1 MPAIDPQTLVA
12 EFVADAQRHGT
23 DAANVALRARVD
35 ALAPDVDT
43 CCQLAA
49 LLVRSGHAP
58 TAGSLLD
65 VALVR
70 FSDALELHYWRG
82 NALRMCGATDEAE
95 RELRGVLRRQPAHRD
110 ASYSLASMLREEG
123 RLRAAA
129 DVVTALWNSA
139 QFDAEGA
146 LGAIGFLVECAAF
159 TQALPMVHEA
169 RRRWPRDARI
179 ESRAGDVE
187 LALGHFD
194 EAAATLR
201 STLDHDPTQS
211 AAWLRLAYC
220 RRYADR
226 ADADIER
233 FRSGWSNPT
242 LDAEARAC
250 AGFALGKALDDVGD
264 YANAALVL
272 REANARERATTA
284 WRSDDWRRSIESRLH
299 ASRLPTLAA
308 NEDFVPVFIVG
319 LPRTG
324 TTLVASTLA
333 RETGVR
339 DRGELDWIST
349 LHAHLAGQDK
359 LRDPAALA
367 GVATFIRKQ
376 LRRDDTPARFYIDK
390 NPLNFRYL
398 DFIAALFPNAKFIHC
413 RRAPRDTAL
422 SLWMQHFAHA
432 DLGFTYDFSAIA
444 EVEKSCKAL
453 IAHWR
458 RTLAIEIFDLDYETF
473 VAQPEEQRRRLAVF
487 LGVAASN
494 PQPDPGSEQAAITTA
509 SVWQVRQPVYT
520 HAVERWRRYADYLPE
535 LVALFP
541 DRSSVEHLTKS

>member
-12 EFVADAQRHGT
+12 EFVADAQRRGMAT
-23 DAANVALRARVD
+23 ANVALGARVG
-35 ALAPDVDT
+35 ALAPDIDT

-49 LLVRSGHAP
+49 LLVHGGHAP
-58 TAGSLLD
+58 AAGPLLD
-65 VALVR
+65 KALAR
-70 FSDALELHYWRG
+70 FPGAIELHYWRG
-82 NALRMCGATDEAE
+82 NVLRMCGAIDEAE

-110 ASYSLASMLREEG
+110 AAYSLATMLREEG
-123 RLRAAA
+123 RLRAAVV
-129 DVVTALWNSA
+129 VVTTLWNSA
-139 QFDAEGA
+139 QFDEQGA
-146 LGAIGFLVECAAF
+146 LDAIGFLIECSAF
-159 TQALPMVHEA
+159 AEALPIAREA
-169 RRRWPRDARI
+169 RRHWPQVARI
-179 ESRAGDVE
+179 EARAGEVE

-201 STLDHDPTQS
+201 SALDHDPTQS

-233 FRSGWSNPT
+233 FRCAWSSPT
-242 LDAEARAC
+242 LAAEARSC

-264 YANAALVL
+264 YANAAQVL

-299 ASRLPTLAA
+299 APRLPALPASE
-308 NEDFVPVFIVG
+308 NFVPVFIVG

-324 TTLVASTLA
+324 TTLVAGTLA
-333 RETGVR
+333 SEAGVC

-349 LHAHLAGQDK
+349 LHAHLAEQDK
-359 LRDPAALA
+359 LRDPAALTV
-367 GVATFIRKQ
+367 VANLIRKQ
-376 LRRDDTPARFYIDK
+376 LRRDDAPARFYVDK

-398 DFIAALFPNAKFIHC
+398 DFIAALFPNAKIVHC
-413 RRAPRDTAL
+413 RRALRDTAL
-422 SLWMQHFAHA
+422 SLWMQHFAHE
-432 DLGFTYDFSAIA
+432 DLGFAYDFSAIA
-444 EVEKSCKAL
+444 EVGKSCQSL

-458 RTLAIEIFDLDYETF
+458 RVLTIEIFDVDYEAF
-473 VAQPEEQRRRLAVF
+473 VAQPRAQQRRLAEF
-487 LGVAASN
+487 LGI
-494 PQPDPGSEQAAITTA
+494 AAIDLEPDFNSKPAAVTTA

-520 HAVERWRRYADYLPE
+520 HAVGRWRHYADYLPE

-541 DRSSVEHLTKS
+541 DRSSMEQLTKS

>member
-1 MPAIDPQTLVA
+1 MTAIDPQTLVA
-12 EFVADAQRHGT
+12 EFVADAQRRGT
-23 DAANVALRARVD
+23 AAADASLCARVD
-35 ALAPDVDT
+35 ALAPGVDA

-49 LLVRSGHAP
+49 LLVRGGHAP
-58 TAGSLLD
+58 TAGLLLD
-65 VALVR
+65 IALAR
-70 FSDALELHYWRG
+70 FPGTIELHYWRG
-82 NALRMCGATDEAE
+82 NARRMCGAIDEAE

-110 ASYSLASMLREEG
+110 ASYSLATMLRDEG
-123 RLRAAA
+123 RLLAAA

-146 LGAIGFLVECAAF
+146 LGAIGFLIECAAF
-159 TQALPMVHEA
+159 TQALPIVREA
-169 RRRWPRDARI
+169 RRRWPQDTRI

-233 FRSGWSNPT
+233 FRSGWSSPT
-242 LDAEARAC
+242 LEAEARVC
-250 AGFALGKALDDVGD
+250 AGFALGKVLDDVGD

-272 REANARERATTA
+272 REANVRERATTT
-284 WRSDDWRRSIESRLH
+284 WRSGNWRRSIESRLH
-299 ASRLPTLAA
+299 APRLPALPAS
-308 NEDFVPVFIVG
+308 EDFVPVFIVG

-333 RETGVR
+333 REAGVR

-432 DLGFTYDFSAIA
+432 DLGFTYDFSTIA

-473 VAQPEEQRRRLAVF
+473 VAQPEEQRRRLALF
-487 LGVAASN
+487 LGTAAT
-494 PQPDPGSEQAAITTA
+494 PQPGPSSEQAAITTA

-541 DRSSVEHLTKS
+541 DTTTPDT